1 MGRLNGKVAIV
12 TGGAGGIGAAIS
24 QLFACEGARVV
35 TTDIDDERGEDVS
48 AVIRKR
54 GGQALFIRQDVTVE
68 SDWAAVMQKA
78 ERAFGAPQV
87 IVNNAAVAFP
97 NGSVEKQTLDE
108 WRGVIRANMDSV
120 FLGVKHGIAAI
131 RHSNAGGSII
141 NISSILGMVGSAT
154 TAAYTASKGGVRL
167 LTKSAA
173 LHCAKAG
180 YNIRVNSVVPGWIQT
195 SMMEESL
202 RRLGSYDSERERICS
217 LIPLG
222 RAGTPNDIACGALY
236 LASDESK
243 YVTGTDLVIDGGY
256 LTQ

>member
-1 MGRLNGKVAIV
+1 MRRLSGKVAIV

-24 QLFACEGARVV
+24 QLFAHEGARVV
-35 TTDIDDERGEDVS
+35 ITDMNDERGEGVS
-48 AVIRKR
+48 AAIREE

-68 SDWAAVMQKA
+68 GDWAAVMHKA
-78 ERAFGAPQV
+78 EQVFGAPQV
-87 IVNNAAVAFP
+87 VVNNAAVAFP
-97 NGSVEKQTLDE
+97 NGSIEKQTLDE
-108 WRGVIRANMDSV
+108 WRKVIRVNLDSA
-120 FLGVKHGIAAI
+120 FLGVRHGIAAI
-131 RHSNAGGSII
+131 RRSDAGGSII
-141 NISSILGMVGSAT
+141 NISSILGIVGSPT

-180 YNIRVNSVVPGWIQT
+180 YNIRVNAVVPGWIQT

-202 RRLGSYDSERERICS
+202 RRLGSYDSEYERICS

-222 RAGTPNDIACGALY
+222 HAGMPDDIACGALY

-243 YVTGTDLVIDGGY
+243 YVTGN
-256 LTQ
+256 